1 MMTEERTIFLR
12 PITSVYF
19 GSPGSFNAGEMAG
32 SVRGSKSMFP
42 PPISSFQGMIRTKL
56 LIDSGITDQKEIPAL
71 VGKPKELPNSWA
83 LQGPFPVRLLEK
95 RLDIW
100 FPVPKCL
107 FPSPQAP
114 VKARLFYPP
123 EEEKFL
129 ADKNFEGLHLAGVPC
144 KNEKPL
150 SGWVSSQNL
159 FWALSNRSSSK
170 WNENEYSSEDLPPF
184 VWWEFKPGLGIDR
197 ERRVAK
203 EGMLYFLSS
212 LRFKDNAGLIGWF
225 KGKLAER
232 LSEEALKRG
241 VITAGKKWGVMAFE
255 EISLKDP
262 YWEKLAKGEHLK
274 DISLPAPFYVWIV
287 LLSPGKPPYKEA
299 LERPLLKI
307 AQEVSSDISIEVVSV
322 ITGKSVKFS
331 GFSFV
336 EKRPKRISHWFPPG
350 ASFLVRISGGS
361 LEERKQVLLLWNNTC
376 MFAEESLRAFG
387 YGHIIVSVPIE
398 KSWRE
403 KWKEEEIYW

>member
-1 MMTEERTIFLR
+1 MAEERTIFLR

-71 VGKPKELPNSWA
+71 VGKPKELPDSWA

-107 FPSPQAP
+107 FSSPQAP

-159 FWALSNRSSSK
+159 FWALSNRGSSK

-197 ERRVAK
+197 ERRAAK

-232 LSEEALKRG
+232 LSENALKRG

-255 EISLKDP
+255 ETSLKDP
-262 YWEKLAKGEHLK
+262 YC
-274 DISLPAPFYVWIV
+274 
-287 LLSPGKPPYKEA
+287 
-299 LERPLLKI
+299 LLKI
-307 AQEVSSDISIEVVSV
+307 AQQVSSDISIEVVSV

-350 ASFLVRISGGS
+350 ASFLVRVSGGS

-376 MFAEESLRAFG
+376 VFAAESLRAFG

-403 KWKEEEIYW
+403 KWKKEEIYW